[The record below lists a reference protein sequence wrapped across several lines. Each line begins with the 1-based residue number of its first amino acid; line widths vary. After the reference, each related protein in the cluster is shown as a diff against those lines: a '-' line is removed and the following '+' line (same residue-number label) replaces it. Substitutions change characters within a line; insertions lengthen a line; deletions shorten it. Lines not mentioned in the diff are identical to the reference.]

1 MHKTLKRIC
10 LTVVVL
16 TVLAVLFS
24 FSAAALARGDI
35 DEDGTV
41 TPADARIALR
51 ISVGLMK
58 TADPKTDY
66 TTREKD
72 IADMDMD
79 LSVTPADARSILRT
93 AVQLDVSLPYYA
105 YTVVTAPTCTAPG
118 LYERISTDPTVGTAD
133 VRFTQEVPALGHD
146 YSVLTYVQKPGT
158 CTSLGYGTY
167 KCSRCELT
175 IDKDIVV
182 EHVWTPATC
191 TTPKTCI
198 NCGTANGS
206 ALGHTTMLGKC
217 SRCGKYQGLLLDYYK
232 TKIAPELN
240 SGVDA
245 LQKAYSMLYQK
256 YAADSRDKTV
266 TIGDAKQY
274 YVTAYNHYYS
284 AYEACGDY
292 KEFKEAKDMI
302 YTICYKLLEIIY
314 TGDITPENYNTV
326 LTTWTVNSSA
336 ILDQET
342 GYNVSLKQITDTYKD
357 PAASSGTGD
366 KPADSTG
373 TGTGTDTNPANPTN
387 PGQTMG

>member
-1 MHKTLKRIC
+1 MMNKTLKRIC
-10 LTVVVL
+10 LTVAVL

-24 FSAAALARGDI
+24 FSASALARGDV

-41 TPADARIALR
+41 TPADARVALR
-51 ISVGLMK
+51 ISVGLPK

-66 TTREKD
+66 TPREKD

-79 LSVTPADARSILRT
+79 LSITPADARSILRT

-105 YTVVTAPTCTAPG
+105 YTVITAPTCTAPG

-146 YSVLTYVQKPGT
+146 YSVLTYVQKAGS
-158 CTSLGYGTY
+158 CTSLGFGTY

-191 TTPKTCI
+191 TTPRTCI
-198 NCGTANGS
+198 NCGAANGS
-206 ALGHTTMLGKC
+206 ALGHTTMLGEC
-217 SRCGKYQGLLLDYYK
+217 TRCGKYQSLLLDYYK
-232 TKIAPELN
+232 TKVAPSLN
-240 SGVDA
+240 KGVDA
-245 LQKAYSMLYQK
+245 LQKAYSVLYQK
-256 YAADSRDKTV
+256 YTADSTAKTN

-274 YVTAYNHYYS
+274 YVTAYNHYYA

-292 KEFKEAKDMI
+292 KEFAKAKDII
-302 YTICYKLLEIIY
+302 YTICHKLLEIIY

-326 LTTWTVNSSA
+326 LSNWTVNSSA
-336 ILDQET
+336 ILDPEK

-357 PAASSGTGD
+357 PGQSAGTPGTATNTDAA
-366 KPADSTG
+366 PSTP
-373 TGTGTDTNPANPTN
+373 TNPTN
-387 PGQTMG
+387 PGSQTMG